1 MLGDFNATSSNQ
13 RLTFFQKIKIKKV
26 QTCFKSS
33 IGLAIDLI
41 LTNNSYL
48 YKKSQSFETGIS
60 NHHYLIFTM
69 VKSKYERMPPKTI
82 TYRSHKYFTELLKEA
97 IRSDCSYIEGENLI
111 EKRFDQFA
119 PMKKIVLRGNN
130 KPHMTSQLRQEKK
143 RSRIKNKANKS
154 GKIADKRTY
163 KTQGNLVVKLNK
175 KAKNS
180 FLKNQ
185 TTENPTNKTKMFWK
199 LCKPFFTEKG
209 FRQKQKFTLKT
220 KRRVT
225 SSETA
230 ITNIF
235 NNYFVNITKSLNI
248 PEQNAENYQNNTDLE
263 KTLEMFESHPS
274 VRHIKKVTSDTK
286 FSFQHAL
293 PWGTYQTIMEL
304 NKNKTTS

>member
-1 MLGDFNATSSNQ
+1 
-13 RLTFFQKIKIKKV
+13 
-26 QTCFKSS
+26 
-33 IGLAIDLI
+33 
-41 LTNNSYL
+41 
-48 YKKSQSFETGIS
+48 
-60 NHHYLIFTM
+60 M

-154 GKIADKRTY
+154 RKIADKRTY

-209 FRQKQKFTLKT
+209 FR
-220 KRRVT
+220 
-225 SSETA
+225 
-230 ITNIF
+230 
-235 NNYFVNITKSLNI
+235 
-248 PEQNAENYQNNTDLE
+248 
-263 KTLEMFESHPS
+263 
-274 VRHIKKVTSDTK
+274 
-286 FSFQHAL
+286 
-293 PWGTYQTIMEL
+293 
-304 NKNKTTS
+304 